1 MNRNQPGVRGL
12 TKTEPVGEQLVDGS
26 KSCYVL
32 RLYIAGLTARSTLAV
47 ERIRAI
53 CERYLTGR
61 YELTVVDLYLHPEEA
76 RLAQV
81 VVVPTL
87 VKQDPSPKRI
97 FIGDMTDEKR
107 ILLGLN
113 IAPATDSCI

>member
-1 MNRNQPGVRGL
+1 MKRNEPRTTGQS
-12 TKTEPVGEQLVDGS
+12 KTGAIDERQIDRSGERFVF
-26 KSCYVL
+26 

-53 CERYLTGR
+53 CERYLVGR
-61 YELTVVDLYLHPEEA
+61 YELAVVDLYLHPEEA

-81 VVVPTL
+81 IVIPTL
-87 VKQDPSPKRI
+87 VKEAPVPMRL
-97 FIGDMTDEKR
+97 FIGDMTDEKK

-113 IAPATDSCI
+113 IAS